1 MRLALGVTVLA
12 TATACGEKEQAADPY
27 AASLAKRTVHVEYH
41 GVVRGRAISGSG
53 DFRGDRGTLTTHAGS
68 TTLHQVVVGQRTYV
82 KTVDG
87 WRSSVTS
94 GPNTPAELFRRRL
107 PATIE
112 NGLVKRMTVGA
123 ITYVFSHYGEQVS
136 VTVPR
141 VKGN

>member
-1 MRLALGVTVLA
+1 MRLALGATVLA
-12 TATACGEKEQAADPY
+12 TATACGEKETPDPY
-27 AASLAKRTVHVEYH
+27 AASLAKGTVHVEYH

-68 TTLHQVVVGQRTYV
+68 TTLDQVVVGHRTYV

-112 NGLVKRMTVGA
+112 NGLVKRMVVGPM
-123 ITYVFSHYGEQVS
+123 TYEFSAYGEQVS